1 MTDPTVTAAYHQDA
15 ITTVTL
21 CSPDPLIEH
30 PGVTVE
36 VTWTL
41 GRHDDALRALRAAVT
56 RTCPPEAPPVD
67 VEAIRYLPYR
77 RSLAAALIYRRMER
91 G

>member
-41 GRHDDALRALRAAVT
+41 GRHDDALRALRAAV
-56 RTCPPEAPPVD
+56 AD
-67 VEAIRYLPYR
+67 VEAQSEKTRT
-77 RSLAAALIYRRMER
+77 AGDAT
-91 G
+91 

>member
-36 VTWTL
+36 VTWT
-41 GRHDDALRALRAAVT
+41 
-56 RTCPPEAPPVD
+56 
-67 VEAIRYLPYR
+67 
-77 RSLAAALIYRRMER
+77 
-91 G
+91 